1 MSHIVNP
8 AFNPVFEH
16 YYQPETVEEA
26 VSLLAR
32 CGKDARL
39 LAGGTVLINQMR
51 GRAVAPRHVINISRV
66 AGLDQVTVAGDGTLS
81 IGALATLAAVEKSAS
96 VREGWPLLRETIL
109 EIGLVQQRNMGTVVG
124 NICRPVPSADSA
136 VALLVL
142 GASVVMSGTKGSRA
156 IPIGE
161 FIAGPRGTMM
171 AESEMVT
178 EIRVPTLP
186 AAAGAAFLKLATPK
200 VNAAVLMVIQ
210 KNSCGEARIALGG
223 VAPTPIRVPKAEA
236 VLRGKS
242 PSDAL
247 MDEAGATAA
256 DETSP
261 GSDLR
266 ASSDYRRQMS
276 RVLVRRALRVA
287 WDRAQGN
294 KEANK

>member
-1 MSHIVNP
+1 MSFTINP
-8 AFNPVFEH
+8 TIEH

-26 VSLLAR
+26 VSLLAG
-32 CGKDARL
+32 CGKDARV

-51 GRAVAPRHVINISRV
+51 SRAVVPRHVINISRV
-66 AGLDQVTVAGDGTLS
+66 SGLDQIRVTEDGVLS
-81 IGALATLAAVEKSAS
+81 IGALATLAAVAKAPP
-96 VREGWPLLRETIL
+96 VRQAWPLLREAIL

-142 GASVVMSGTKGSRA
+142 GASVVMHGIKGSRA
-156 IPIGE
+156 IPIGD

-171 AESEMVT
+171 EESEMVT

-186 AAAGAAFLKLATPK
+186 AAAGTAFLKLATPK

-210 KNSCGEARIALGG
+210 EDICSEARIALGG

-242 PSDAL
+242 PGDAL
-247 MDEAGATAA
+247 IDEAGATAA

-266 ASSDYRRQMS
+266 ASAEYRRQMS
-276 RVLVRRALRVA
+276 RVLVSRALRIA
-287 WDRAQGN
+287 CDRAHG
-294 KEANK
+294 KTGD